1 MKLTGIKRAP
11 AIHSSSASPSPLS
24 RSHNS
29 IFTNIASSTP
39 YSALLSRRCYPPSY
53 FFNSAE
59 RGNFPRKV
67 ELKSTGI
74 GGSSVIIKN
83 RRVQTRS
90 GSTMIDQE
98 PIIDTHSLDGSGSP
112 GGDSGVFSSS
122 ADKYEIIQKDIG
134 YSSDADMSDAI
145 EVSPVYL
152 T

>member
-1 MKLTGIKRAP
+1 
-11 AIHSSSASPSPLS
+11 
-24 RSHNS
+24 
-29 IFTNIASSTP
+29 
-39 YSALLSRRCYPPSY
+39 
-53 FFNSAE
+53 
-59 RGNFPRKV
+59 
-67 ELKSTGI
+67 
-74 GGSSVIIKN
+74 
-83 RRVQTRS
+83 
-90 GSTMIDQE
+90 MIDQE